1 MFRTSVIS
9 KNAVYPF
16 PVAEVT
22 LLGGNKRRYSFWV
35 DKRKPKSLQQ
45 TAYTAYNVAT
55 AFWPVEM
62 IESITIE

>member
-1 MFRTSVIS
+1 MFRTGVIS

-16 PVAEVT
+16 PVVEVT

-45 TAYTAYNVAT
+45 TALNVAL
-55 AFWPVEM
+55 AFWPIEM
-62 IESITIE
+62 IESLSIE